1 MLFAGLILL
10 LAWSYSP
17 ATLFSRHQAFYPQ
30 NTMHKPDRIRA
41 LVVALIVFSLYVDLA
56 NILTSLALAS
66 LPLGTVGSVWVGSTA
81 IVTLTLFDAV
91 ILNLYFI
98 RQRKRARTS
107 PSLQ

>member
-1 MLFAGLILL
+1 
-10 LAWSYSP
+10 
-17 ATLFSRHQAFYPQ
+17 
-30 NTMHKPDRIRA
+30 MHKPDRIRA

-66 LPLGTVGSVWVGSTA
+66 LPLETVGSVWVGSTA

-107 PSLQ
+107 PSLQYKQEPVTPATLFPELSSLHLGNTDLTPL